1 MSSSSTI
8 REVAK
13 KAITERAVGIHS
25 HISGLGLDEK
35 WKPLPVGDGLVGQ
48 LEAREAAGLIVR
60 LVREG
65 KRPGHGLLLV
75 GPPGTGKTAIAIGMA
90 RELGKDVPFVSISG
104 SEIYGS
110 YTKKTELLKQAMR
123 RAIGLRITEE
133 REVYEGEVTSI
144 EIEKAEHPFNP
155 YTQVA
160 YGALLTL
167 KTGKEEKTIEVGDRI
182 AAQLMRM
189 GVRVGDVIE
198 IDAETGHVVK
208 LGRSSEAPSKWKGE
222 FKVAKIIPRPDG
234 PVKKTKK
241 TSHVVTLHDI
251 DMANLRIGR
260 SLLFREEEISD
271 EVRQKVDEEVQKAVG
286 RGEAKLIPGVLFI
299 DEAHMLDVEA
309 FSFLNRALEQEFAPV
324 LVLAT
329 NRAMARVKGTD
340 VIAPHGIPI
349 DMLDR
354 LLIAK
359 TSYPTRDEIRRIV
372 EIRASTEG
380 VELSPEALNL
390 LADIGEKLSLRH
402 AVRLIAPAKAVADIE
417 NSSVVKPEHIERA
430 KSVFIDV
437 RESVQYMQEVL
448 KKDPLFLEFLK

>member
-1 MSSSSTI
+1 
-8 REVAK
+8 
-13 KAITERAVGIHS
+13 
-25 HISGLGLDEK
+25 
-35 WKPLPVGDGLVGQ
+35 
-48 LEAREAAGLIVR
+48 
-60 LVREG
+60 
-65 KRPGHGLLLV
+65 
-75 GPPGTGKTAIAIGMA
+75 
-90 RELGKDVPFVSISG
+90 
-104 SEIYGS
+104 
-110 YTKKTELLKQAMR
+110 
-123 RAIGLRITEE
+123 
-133 REVYEGEVTSI
+133 
-144 EIEKAEHPFNP
+144 
-155 YTQVA
+155 
-160 YGALLTL
+160 
-167 KTGKEEKTIEVGDRI
+167 
-182 AAQLMRM
+182 
-189 GVRVGDVIE
+189 
-198 IDAETGHVVK
+198 
-208 LGRSSEAPSKWKGE
+208 
-222 FKVAKIIPRPDG
+222 
-234 PVKKTKK
+234 
-241 TSHVVTLHDI
+241 
-251 DMANLRIGR
+251 NLRIGR

-359 TSYPTRDEIRRIV
+359 TNYPTRDEIRRIV

-380 VELSPEALNL
+380 IELSPEALNL